1 VEEFFQ
7 AIGTIGLLF
16 LLLIGV
22 LAGLLA
28 SRVQGGRH
36 MARNVAI
43 GVVGALA
50 LPLIV
55 ALAGAGVLA
64 AGGLVLV
71 LVFAVIGA
79 VVILVIAKLVFD

>member
-7 AIGTIGLLF
+7 AIGTVGLLF

-43 GVVGALA
+43 GMVGALA

-55 ALAGAGVLA
+55 ALAGAGILA
-64 AGGLVLV
+64 VGGLLVVLV
-71 LVFAVIGA
+71 LAVIGA
-79 VVILVIAKLVFD
+79 AVILIIAKLIFD